1 MDSTQASVRT
11 GNETGP
17 GAGPVETPPS
27 RNPVRLLTPSGVG
40 VVLAFVATA
49 LVFYGLR
56 PGTFSEWSTW
66 RGILEASAVPIIV
79 ATGLTIALIV
89 GDFDLSIGAVLGLG
103 MGVCISLSAQ
113 HGVAWPLAV
122 LVALGCCAA
131 VGLVNGLLVT
141 RAKVNSFIG
150 TLAMGSVVAGLEAKI
165 TDQQTISQGIPEGLV
180 TAGTRQVL
188 GVSVGLWLAIVI
200 AIVLLLLV
208 RQTEAGRYLYAI
220 GSNAEASRL
229 AGIRVRTLRTWGFV
243 FASLTAGLAG
253 VLLAAQTASYYPNAG
268 TGYLLPAYAA
278 AFLGTALGA
287 GRFGVFATVFGVL
300 FLQTLQTGLTVI
312 NIAPWV
318 VMFTQGV
325 VLVVAVVLSQ
335 ASDLVGWSRRVTR
348 RPA

>member
-1 MDSTQASVRT
+1 MSGAEAPARADRQDAAVP
-11 GNETGP
+11 ETRRS
-17 GAGPVETPPS
+17 PVT
-27 RNPVRLLTPSGVG
+27 LLTPSGLG
-40 VVLAFVATA
+40 VVAAFVVTVI
-49 LVFYGLR
+49 VFWSLR
-56 PGTFSEWSTW
+56 PATFSEWSTW

-103 MGVCISLSAQ
+103 MGVCIALTAQ
-113 HGVAWPLAV
+113 HGIAWPLAA
-122 LVALGCCAA
+122 LVAIGACGL
-131 VGLVNGLLVT
+131 VGVVNGLLVT

-150 TLAMGSVVAGLEAKI
+150 TLAMGSVVGGLEAKV
-165 TDQQTISQGIPEGLV
+165 TDQQTISQDIPEGFI

-188 GVSVGLWLAIVI
+188 GISVGLWLAVLL
-200 AIVLLLLV
+200 AVVLLLLV
-208 RQTEAGRYLYAI
+208 RQTELGRYLYAI

-229 AGIRVRTLRTWGFV
+229 AGVRVRTLRTWGFV
-243 FASLTAGLAG
+243 CASLAAGAAG
-253 VLLAAQTASYYPNAG
+253 VLLASQTASYYPNAG
-268 TGYLLPAYAA
+268 GGYLLPAYAA

-287 GRFGVFATVFGVL
+287 GRFGIFATVFGVL

-325 VLVVAVVLSQ
+325 VLVAAVMLSQ

-348 RPA
+348 RAA

>member
-1 MDSTQASVRT
+1 MSGTKAPVRT
-11 GNETGP
+11 KHP
-17 GAGPVETPPS
+17 GQVGDEARRSPVT
-27 RNPVRLLTPSGVG
+27 LLTPSGLG
-40 VVLAFVATA
+40 VVAAFVVTVV
-49 LVFYGLR
+49 VFYSLR
-56 PGTFSEWSTW
+56 PGTFGEWSTW
-66 RGILEASAVPIIV
+66 RGILEASAVPIVV

-103 MGVCISLSAQ
+103 MAVCISLSAE
-113 HGVAWPLAV
+113 HGVAWPVAALLA
-122 LVALGCCAA
+122 LVACAA

-150 TLAMGSVVAGLEAKI
+150 TLAMGSVVGGLEAKV

-188 GVSVGLWLAIVI
+188 GISVGLWLAVLL
-200 AIVLLLLV
+200 AIVLLLVV
-208 RQTEAGRYLYAI
+208 RQTEVGRYLYAI

-229 AGIRVRTLRTWGFV
+229 AGVRVRTLRTWGFV
-243 FASLTAGLAG
+243 CASVTAGLAG
-253 VLLAAQTASYYPNAG
+253 VLLASQTASYYPNAG
-268 TGYLLPAYAA
+268 GGYLLPAYAA

-287 GRFGVFATVFGVL
+287 GRFGIFATVFGVL

-312 NIAPWV
+312 NISPWV

-325 VLVVAVVLSQ
+325 VLVVAVMLSQ

-348 RPA
+348 RRPS